1 MESIFDLEVK
11 EKKAQKDLYRAKTNG
26 RRKSGHMLPIDFMSA
41 EERKEYTKAG
51 EITVTSLW
59 DQILSRSQYDELTE
73 EKKKQALTHWR
84 KIHTTKAIKE
94 KLGWND
100 YHLYKEFEKL
110 GIEVEKRAPRGTSA
124 RHKAKMEKQGK
135 GKSVAITA
143 AAPKM
148 SLLEFADTE
157 ENNQPYDPFSALDR
171 QPDQRFQNEIQA
183 LAAKMA
189 DATTTKE
196 DKMELLIYEFENMIG
211 NVQEKLSRFQAAAE
225 KPQGALFALNETLD
239 AATLAT
245 KLMKYA
251 SFLEDEP
258 HKFKIRLEIEE
269 LKE

>member
-124 RHKAKMEKQGK
+124 RHKAKMEKK
-135 GKSVAITA
+135 ETGKSVAIAA

-148 SLLEFADTE
+148 SLLEFADVE
-157 ENNQPYDPFSALDR
+157 DQPYDPFSTDR
-171 QPDQRFQNEIQA
+171 TPDPRFQNEIQA

-189 DATTTKE
+189 DVHTTKE
-196 DKMELLIYEFENMIG
+196 DKMELLIYEFENMISS
-211 NVQEKLSRFQAAAE
+211 VQEKLSRFQAAAE